1 VVVVV
6 RDDVTGGPMRALS
19 TLCLLAICTAGVA
32 HADDAPAATSPP
44 TPTAL
49 PPAAPVGP
57 FAWAQPWDVHLGLN
71 LRTDLGV
78 HPLRLDLGV
87 RYGNVDATL
96 VLDPMVLTDGQMST
110 DLLLQYRSDLGIDG
124 LVGWRTTTIGALD
137 GPQFQQNL
145 LLGAGLELPRFFDGA
160 VRGQWGLELAMTVVK
175 HGGGLPQ
182 EVISFSSGR
191 HYIDLV
197 NFAMFAR
204 FEFGWPW
211 GTSSST
217 PASSSAAAP
226 ESAVTP

>member
-1 VVVVV
+1 V
-6 RDDVTGGPMRALS
+6 
-19 TLCLLAICTAGVA
+19 GV
-32 HADDAPAATSPP
+32 
-44 TPTAL
+44 
-49 PPAAPVGP
+49 
-57 FAWAQPWDVHLGLN
+57 N

-78 HPLRLDLGV
+78 HPLRLDVGG

-96 VLDPMVLTDGQMST
+96 VFDPMALTDGQMST

-145 LLGAGLELPRFFDGA
+145 LLGAGLELPRFGDGA
-160 VRGQWGLELAMTVVK
+160 IRGQWGVELAMTVVK

-204 FEFGWPW
+204 IEFGWPW
-211 GTSSST
+211 GAPSSSST
-217 PASSSAAAP
+217 GTAAAP
-226 ESAVTP
+226 ASAAPTSSAVTP